1 LAKKKL
7 FSPNQVFACAFLG
20 GPMAMVYALWKNFQ
34 TLESPR
40 DMQQVLFWGSIF
52 IIALLLFSP
61 FIPDWVDIALP
72 IGYSMAAR
80 SLAER
85 HQMTKR
91 AIAESAQYEFQPIW
105 NVAVV
110 CVVFFIAILVVT
122 FALFFALVAI
132 GLV

>member
-1 LAKKKL
+1 
-7 FSPNQVFACAFLG
+7 
-20 GPMAMVYALWKNFQ
+20 MAMVYALWKNFQ